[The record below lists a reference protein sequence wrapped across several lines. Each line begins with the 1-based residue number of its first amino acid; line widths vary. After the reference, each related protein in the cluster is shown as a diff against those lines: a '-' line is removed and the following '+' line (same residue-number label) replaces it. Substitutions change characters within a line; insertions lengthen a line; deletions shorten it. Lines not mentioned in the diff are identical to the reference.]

1 MKTRFSFVAVVFGV
15 ALALSACGADEEDPA
30 GSAGGTGT
38 EAAFLKSMI
47 PHHESAVEMA
57 EMARD
62 QAERRAVRGLAAEVL
77 SAQEDEISQMERIYE
92 RLYGDEILPDP
103 EASTELGL
111 SMKES
116 GMHDGSV
123 VLERAS
129 EFDREF
135 IDQMIP
141 HHQGAIRQ
149 ARVVLGATED
159 EELTVLARAIVD
171 AQSREIRA
179 MNRWRKRWYG
189 SESPAGGV
197 PSADELAPAG
207 EEHSAH

>member
-1 MKTRFSFVAVVFGV
+1 MKTRFSLAAATFGI
-15 ALALSACGADEEDPA
+15 ALALAACGADEEAPP
-30 GSAGGTGT
+30 GSADGTGT

-62 QAERRAVRGLAAEVL
+62 QAERRAVKGLAAEII
-77 SAQEDEISQMERIYE
+77 SAQEDEISQMEQIYE

-103 EASTELGL
+103 QASTELGL

-123 VLERAS
+123 VLERAK
-129 EFDREF
+129 EFDRAF

-159 EELTVLARAIVD
+159 EELTALAQAIID

-179 MNRWRKRWYG
+179 MNSWRKRWYG
-189 SESPAGGV
+189 RESPAGGV
-197 PSADELAPAG
+197 PPASEPAPADG
-207 EEHSAH
+207 EHSAH